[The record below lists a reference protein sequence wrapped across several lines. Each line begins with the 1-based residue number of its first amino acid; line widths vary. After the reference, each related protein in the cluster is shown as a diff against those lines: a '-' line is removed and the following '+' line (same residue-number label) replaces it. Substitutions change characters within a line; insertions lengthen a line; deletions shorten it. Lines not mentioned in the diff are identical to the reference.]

1 MKKQKAYPTIL
12 LNPHHFIQVRRR
24 RIFAFL
30 IDLLPIVFFEI
41 AHLIFVAEINITEHV
56 PPQPN
61 SNTLVNIFSILLLIY
76 FGVLSFQMSRSKF
89 ATLGMRLMKLSAVTK
104 SGNRPNFLNT
114 FAHYFTMLIT
124 FTILEA
130 IVSGALKNALQT
142 SINTIILFS
151 IILVISYIYMQPN
164 HVKWMHKPYLQ
175 DFFSKLTFIR
185 TDTKYSD
192 V

>member
-12 LNPHHFIQVRRR
+12 LKPHHFIQVRRR

-41 AHLIFVAEINITEHV
+41 AHLIFVAEINITKHV

-114 FAHYFTMLIT
+114 FVHYFTMLIT
-124 FTILEA
+124 FIILEA

-142 SINTIILFS
+142 SINTIVLFS